1 MRDMTQEVVD
11 VLNSSNVPLLVLV
24 EMQFK
29 SGTVR
34 CCNAGYTFKYNG
46 HDWIGL
52 GQLGGISAVS
62 EGETLE
68 MKGLNLTLTGVEPEY
83 IAIALGSEYQ
93 GQLATIW
100 LAPLDHNYQ
109 ILIDPV
115 IIFKGRMDT
124 MSVDIGKTATVQVAV
139 ESKLVDWERPRI
151 LRYNDADQQ
160 SLYPGDK
167 GFEFVA
173 EMTEKDII
181 WGRS

>member
-1 MRDMTQEVVD
+1 MRNMPQTVIDA
-11 VLNSSNVPLLVLV
+11 LNSDNVALLVLV
-24 EMQFK
+24 ELEFT

-34 CCNAGYTFKYNG
+34 CCNAGYTFKYG
-46 HDWIGL
+46 GYDWIGL
-52 GQLGGISAVS
+52 GQLGGISAIS
-62 EGETLE
+62 EGEILE

-93 GQLATIW
+93 GREATIW

-109 ILIDPV
+109 ILNDPV

-124 MSVDIGKTATVQVAV
+124 MSVSIGKKATVQVAV
-139 ESKLVDWERPRI
+139 ESKLVDWERPRV

-167 GFEFVA
+167 GFEFIA
-173 EMTEKDII
+173 EMSEKDII